1 MSSKSD
7 SKKEMQ
13 INDKSS
19 RLKFSDDEYVDYVS
33 TIETINT
40 NDNFMNNNQ
49 EYWEQ
54 RTIKLE
60 DESQVRDY
68 YADPKAQ
75 QEAKESDF
83 EGKTTVK
90 DAITGQDLYKTQEE
104 AKLHYPDD
112 WEKHVAESDHIVPVK
127 HIYDKHKDH
136 AFVSKEKAKEII
148 NSKKNFQQTSK
159 SNNASKG
166 KKTNEDYLNKK
177 DDVSKYRK
185 ETRTERGKQIE
196 KEIDRE
202 IFIENVKGGIEVFH
216 DAGLKGLENSAIS
229 SVTASGILNLA
240 EVIKGNKDFET
251 AAKDTAVSTVKA
263 GAKSYLQS
271 GAMAVLQRTLA
282 TSSSKICQQLA
293 ACNAPAKVIM
303 AVQVAGSAVKQL
315 LNKEISMSE
324 CTQIIAKNAASMVI
338 ASEAALIGQAMIP
351 IPIVGAAVGSLVGML
366 LADTVFSFFQSR
378 EIQRA
383 EFAQR
388 AQRRRMCEQACAQL
402 REYRES
408 FTKLANEYL
417 DFEVKFYFE
426 ALTDMKKSLE
436 VNDHLGVAESA
447 NNITRHLGGK
457 PTINSFEGFCDF
469 LNS

>member
-1 MSSKSD
+1 MSNKSD
-7 SKKEMQ
+7 SEDKKP
-13 INDKSS
+13 INAKSLN
-19 RLKFSDDEYVDYVS
+19 LKNTNDDYVNFVS

-40 NDNFMNNNQ
+40 HDSFMNNNQ
-49 EYWEQ
+49 EYWDQ
-54 RTIKLE
+54 RTVKLE

-68 YADPKAQ
+68 YADQKAQ
-75 QEAKESDF
+75 QLAKDEAF

-136 AFVSKEKAKEII
+136 GFVSKEKFKEKI
-148 NSKKNFQQTSK
+148 NPKKNFQQTSK

-166 KKTNEDYLNKK
+166 KKTNEEYLETK

-185 ETRTERGKQIE
+185 DTRSKRGKELE

-202 IFIENVKGGIEVFH
+202 IFVENVKGGFEVFH

-229 SVTASGILNLA
+229 SVTASGILNLV
-240 EVIKGNKDFET
+240 EVFKGNKDLKT
-251 AAKDTAVSTVKA
+251 AAKDTAISTAKA
-263 GAKSYLQS
+263 GAKSYVQS
-271 GAMAVLQRTLA
+271 GAMAVLQRSLA

-378 EIQRA
+378 EIQIA

-388 AQRRRMCEQACAQL
+388 AQRRCMCEQACAQL

-436 VNDHLGVAESA
+436 VNDHLGVAESS
-447 NNITRHLGGK
+447 NKITRHLGR
-457 PTINSFEGFCDF
+457 TLVVNNYDEFCDF